1 MLEQIA
7 RHPGIA
13 TFVGGSITL
22 GALNAALPD
31 NGGVDAVNTVT
42 FFGGGAVGLIGAS
55 GKFTAT
61 NHSMHVIGLGA
72 LGAGLV
78 GHAIGRAFGS
88 D

>member
-13 TFVGGSITL
+13 TFVGGSIVL

-31 NGGVDAVNTVT
+31 NEVVDAGNTLA

-55 GKFTAT
+55 GKFTAA
-61 NHSMHVIGLGA
+61 NHNMHVIGLGA

-78 GHAIGRAFGS
+78 GHAVGKAF